1 MDRVRESGVEFPES
15 LMLRKHLGA
24 VNEWL
29 ARAQAALA
37 GSVQLRE
44 LEKLLAE
51 AEKLAVE
58 PGPKLPEL
66 QAKMDKAL
74 GWLEKVRKAVPKQRS
89 TRRTMDT
96 EVEKVRWFN
105 GYFVK
110 TYGDLLRSAFW
121 AVVIIAERTLTRSA
135 DAFSN
140 CVSLPT
146 SHPLMFRF
154 PELERSFSTLY
165 VLKEAVDEL
174 GYAAATFGLPG
185 LRFKGVI
192 HVFLFF
198 QVSCRI
204 ALASLTR

>member
-15 LMLRKHLGA
+15 LMLRKHLDA

-29 ARAQAALA
+29 ARAQAALE

-96 EVEKVRWFN
+96 EVEKVRWNYVFCKRELYSCIRVLVLV
-105 GYFVK
+105 GGQYCRKGSHPKSGHFFK
-110 TYGDLLRSAFW
+110 
-121 AVVIIAERTLTRSA
+121 
-135 DAFSN
+135 FSMVAKFPSFDV
-140 CVSLPT
+140 CVSAKCLG
-146 SHPLMFRF
+146 
-154 PELERSFSTLY
+154 
-165 VLKEAVDEL
+165 KEAIDKL
-174 GYAAATFGLPG
+174 GYAVATFGHPG
-185 LRFKGVI
+185 RN
-192 HVFLFF
+192 
-198 QVSCRI
+198 RP
-204 ALASLTR
+204 LTAIQAGEKCLLVYLGHLSHCS